1 MTDGRATERIR
12 RLVEALQAVP
22 FEEREAFIAGLSHED
37 RTAVLEAE
45 AEIDGEV
52 LPEDEEL
59 GGEG

>member
-1 MTDGRATERIR
+1 MTDRSAPERIH

-22 FEEREAFIAGLSHED
+22 FEEREAFIAGLSHEE

-45 AEIDGEV
+45 AEADGEV